1 MKRLFILA
9 ALVGS
14 SFFMSSYANETK
26 ASDVVTE
33 AFEATFENASDISW
47 MQVGGLYKATF
58 SKDGMYRSAFFNG
71 MGDLIAVTRN
81 LASTQLPKQ
90 LQASLKRELQGR
102 WITEL
107 FVVSI
112 EGENTYYATL
122 QNADGALMLKSAGA
136 KKWVVYQKE
145 GN

>member
-1 MKRLFILA
+1 
-9 ALVGS
+9 
-14 SFFMSSYANETK
+14 
-26 ASDVVTE
+26 
-33 AFEATFENASDISW
+33 
-47 MQVGGLYKATF
+47 
-58 SKDGMYRSAFFNG
+58 
-71 MGDLIAVTRN
+71 MGELIAVTRN

-122 QNADGALMLKSAGA
+122 QNADGAMMLKSAGA